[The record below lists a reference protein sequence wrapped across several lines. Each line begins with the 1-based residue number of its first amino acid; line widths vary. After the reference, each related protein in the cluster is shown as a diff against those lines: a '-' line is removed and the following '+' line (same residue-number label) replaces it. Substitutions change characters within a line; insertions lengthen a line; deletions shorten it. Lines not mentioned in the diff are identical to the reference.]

1 MSCIERRGDRGC
13 HPRERLAD
21 EYGRTLTMARRWTQT
36 EDTAV
41 RLAAALDHE
50 DGGERVRQLAE
61 RLGRTEAAV
70 RWRAGRLRAA
80 QFKGESEG
88 KRVDS
93 PMKALTVQQPWAWA
107 IISGRKR
114 VENRPWSTP
123 VRGRIAIHSSRTAD
137 SNWWDLA
144 AMLEDAATWEACY
157 DSPYGAILGTVEL
170 VDCVEESDDYSF
182 AGPPYYGFVL
192 ANPRPLRK
200 PIQVR
205 GRQRFWT
212 IPPNIAGRLR

>member
-1 MSCIERRGDRGC
+1 
-13 HPRERLAD
+13 
-21 EYGRTLTMARRWTQT
+21 MARRWTQT

-80 QFKGESEG
+80 QFKGEAEG
-88 KRVDS
+88 NGVGS
-93 PMKALTVQQPWAWA
+93 PMKALTVHQPWAWA

-114 VENRPWSTP
+114 VENRTWSTP
-123 VRGRIAIHSSRTAD
+123 VRGRIAIHASRKPD

-157 DSPYGAILGTVEL
+157 ESPDGAILGTVEL

-182 AGPPYYGFVL
+182 AGRPYYGFVL

-212 IPPNIAGRLR
+212 VPPNIAGRLR